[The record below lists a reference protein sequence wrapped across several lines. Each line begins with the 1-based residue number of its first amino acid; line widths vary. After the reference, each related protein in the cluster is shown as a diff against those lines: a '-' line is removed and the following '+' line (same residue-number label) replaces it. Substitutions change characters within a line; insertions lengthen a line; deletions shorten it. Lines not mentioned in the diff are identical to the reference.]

1 MPPRTPPAPTVAP
14 LTIWEPGTNSLP
26 TVEVGSNIAS
36 YSAPPSV
43 GWQSTFMLG
52 DSPLQVITSLRNWS
66 AEEGGKI
73 ARSLGQA
80 LQLSNDVHYLSNST
94 NEAVATK
101 LQWHTIAIRLN
112 PCLSLY
118 FLLKTF
124 FFFLLSLFL
133 RCISYIVVYYC
144 SDRRPN

>member
-1 MPPRTPPAPTVAP
+1 MPPRTPPTLTMAP

-36 YSAPPSV
+36 YSAPPPV

-52 DSPLQVITSLRNWS
+52 DSPLPVTANLRNWS
-66 AEEGGKI
+66 AEKGGRI

-80 LQLSNDVHYLSNST
+80 LQLPNDVHYFSDGT
-94 NEAVATK
+94 DEVVATR
-101 LQWHTIAIRLN
+101 LQWHTIAVRLN

-118 FLLKTF
+118 FLLKTYYYYYYLLF
-124 FFFLLSLFL
+124 VIAILTVYLLRGCFLLQ
-133 RCISYIVVYYC
+133 
-144 SDRRPN
+144 